1 MNSVG
6 EEDVDEAGDRDEA
19 RGDMGVGGGG
29 DDKCE
34 NDSDTG
40 VAGEFMGGKCIMV
53 EGIGGGTLYI

>member
-40 VAGEFMGGKCIMV
+40 VAGEFMG
-53 EGIGGGTLYI
+53 